1 MRQSSVGGSNVANR
15 RQHII
20 ESAADIVYRKGFAGT
35 TVDDMLRAAGV
46 GKGNFYHYFRSK
58 DDLGLAIVDEL
69 AKALN
74 GPAFDEIFSH
84 SKAPLQRLNDYVALV
99 RERRHADNCGDPL
112 ANLAAELGHVE
123 RFSERVRRAYAALI
137 DRVEALVTEIA
148 LETGST
154 ADARVI
160 ARSLVVQIDG
170 ACLLFK
176 VDGDAAAFDAAL
188 AAIAPSLT
196 ATIRAAAPSPEQAQP
211 SPIRRT

>member
-1 MRQSSVGGSNVANR
+1 MANR

-69 AKALN
+69 GKALN
-74 GPAFDEIFSH
+74 GPTLDEVFSH
-84 SKAPLQRLNDYVALV
+84 SKSPLQRLTDYIALV
-99 RERRHADNCGDPL
+99 RERRHADNCGDAL

-123 RFSERVRRAYAALI
+123 RFGERIRRAYAALI
-137 DRVEALVTEIA
+137 DRFEALVTEIA
-148 LETGST
+148 IETGST
-154 ADARVI
+154 ADARVL
-160 ARSLVVQIDG
+160 ARALVVQIDG

-176 VDGDAAAFDAAL
+176 VDGDVAAFDASL
-188 AAIAPSLT
+188 ATIAPALMAFVRVS
-196 ATIRAAAPSPEQAQP
+196 APSPENVRP
-211 SPIRRT
+211 NPIRRT

>member
-1 MRQSSVGGSNVANR
+1 VANR

-20 ESAADIVYRKGFAGT
+20 EKAASIVYRKGFAGT

-69 AKALN
+69 AKELN
-74 GPAFDEIFSH
+74 GPELDEIFSH
-84 SKAPLQRLNDYVALV
+84 GKSPLQRLTDYVEFV
-99 RERRHADNCGDPL
+99 RERRHADNCGDAL
-112 ANLAAELGHVE
+112 ANLAAELGRAD
-123 RFSERVRRAYAALI
+123 RFGDRIRRAYAALI
-137 DRVEALVTEIA
+137 DRLEALVTELA

-154 ADARVI
+154 VDARTL

-176 VDGDAAAFDAAL
+176 VDDDAPAFGAAL

-196 ATIRAAAPSPEQAQP
+196 AVIRASAPQPERTGP
-211 SPIRRT
+211 PPIRRT

>member
-1 MRQSSVGGSNVANR
+1 VANR

-20 ESAADIVYRKGFAGT
+20 ESAAGIVYRKGFAGT

-58 DDLGLAIVDEL
+58 DDLGLAIVDDL

-74 GPAFDEIFSH
+74 GPTLDEIFSH
-84 SKAPLQRLNDYVALV
+84 SKAPQQRLADYIAFV

-112 ANLAAELGHVE
+112 ANLAAELGHAE
-123 RFSERVRRAYAALI
+123 RFGERIRRAYAALI
-137 DRVEALVTEIA
+137 DRFESLATEIA

-154 ADARVI
+154 ADARVL
-160 ARSLVVQIDG
+160 ARMVVVQIDG

-176 VDGDAAAFDAAL
+176 VDSDATAFDAGL
-188 AAIAPSLT
+188 AAIAPALM
-196 ATIRAAAPSPEQAQP
+196 AAVRASAPSPEQARQ

>member
-1 MRQSSVGGSNVANR
+1 MANR

-84 SKAPLQRLNDYVALV
+84 AKAPLQRLTDYIALV
-99 RERRHADNCGDPL
+99 RERRHADNCGDAL
-112 ANLAAELGHVE
+112 ANLASELGHVE
-123 RFSERVRRAYAALI
+123 RFSDRIRRAYAALI
-137 DRVEALVTEIA
+137 DRLEALVTEIA

-154 ADARVI
+154 ADAHVL
-160 ARSLVVQIDG
+160 ARTLVVQIDG

-176 VDGDAAAFDAAL
+176 VDRDAVAFDAAL
-188 AAIAPSLT
+188 TAIGPALMAVVRSSAPQ
-196 ATIRAAAPSPEQAQP
+196 PEQARQ

>member
-1 MRQSSVGGSNVANR
+1 MANR

-58 DDLGLAIVDEL
+58 DDLGLAIVDDL

-74 GPAFDEIFSH
+74 GPEFDEIFSH
-84 SKAPLQRLNDYVALV
+84 AKAPLQRLTDYLARV
-99 RERRHADNCGDPL
+99 RERRHVDNCGDAL

-123 RFSERVRRAYAALI
+123 RFGDRIRRAYAALI
-137 DRVEALVTEIA
+137 DRLEALVTEIA

-154 ADARVI
+154 ADARVL

-170 ACLLFK
+170 ACLLYK
-176 VDGDAAAFDAAL
+176 VDGDRAAFDAAL
-188 AAIAPSLT
+188 GAIGPALM
-196 ATIRAAAPSPEQAQP
+196 AVIRASAPVPEQTTP

>member
-1 MRQSSVGGSNVANR
+1 MANR

-74 GPAFDEIFSH
+74 GPEFDEIFSH
-84 SKAPLQRLNDYVALV
+84 SKAPLQRLTDYLARV
-99 RERRHADNCGDPL
+99 RERRHADNCGDAL
-112 ANLAAELGHVE
+112 ANLAAELGHAE
-123 RFSERVRRAYAALI
+123 RFSERVQRAYAALI
-137 DRVEALVTEIA
+137 DRIEALVTEIA

-154 ADARVI
+154 TDARVL
-160 ARSLVVQIDG
+160 ARSLVAQIDG

-176 VDGDAAAFDAAL
+176 VDGDAAAFDASLEAIGPAL
-188 AAIAPSLT
+188 MAS
-196 ATIRAAAPSPEQAQP
+196 IRASAPSPEKVQP

>member
-1 MRQSSVGGSNVANR
+1 MANR

-69 AKALN
+69 ARALN
-74 GPAFDEIFSH
+74 GPTFDEIFSH
-84 SKAPLQRLNDYVALV
+84 AKPPLQRLTDYIAVV
-99 RERRHADNCGDPL
+99 RERRHADNCGDAL
-112 ANLAAELGHVE
+112 ANLAAELGHAE
-123 RFSERVRRAYAALI
+123 RFGERIKRAYAALI
-137 DRVEALVTEIA
+137 DRFEALVTEIA
-148 LETGST
+148 IETGST
-154 ADARVI
+154 ADARVL
-160 ARSLVVQIDG
+160 ARTLVVQIDG

-188 AAIAPSLT
+188 ATIAPALMSFVRVT
-196 ATIRAAAPSPEQAQP
+196 APSPENVRP

>member
-1 MRQSSVGGSNVANR
+1 VANR

-69 AKALN
+69 ARALN

-84 SKAPLQRLNDYVALV
+84 AKPPLQRLTDYIALV
-99 RERRHADNCGDPL
+99 RERRHADNCGDAL

-123 RFSERVRRAYAALI
+123 RFGERIKRAYAALI
-137 DRVEALVTEIA
+137 DRFEALVTEIA
-148 LETGST
+148 IETGST
-154 ADARVI
+154 ADSRMLART
-160 ARSLVVQIDG
+160 LVVQIDG

-176 VDGDAAAFDAAL
+176 VDSDGAAFDASL
-188 AAIAPSLT
+188 AAVAPALMAFVRIS
-196 ATIRAAAPSPEQAQP
+196 APSPENVRP

>member
-1 MRQSSVGGSNVANR
+1 VANR

-20 ESAADIVYRKGFAGT
+20 ESAAGIVYRKGFAGT

-58 DDLGLAIVDEL
+58 DDLGLAIVDDL

-74 GPAFDEIFSH
+74 GPMLDEIFSH
-84 SKAPLQRLNDYVALV
+84 SKAPQQRLADYLTFV

-112 ANLAAELGHVE
+112 ANLAAELGHAE
-123 RFSERVRRAYAALI
+123 RFGERIRRAYAALI
-137 DRVEALVTEIA
+137 DRFESLVTEIA

-154 ADARVI
+154 ADARVL
-160 ARSLVVQIDG
+160 ARMLVVQIDG

-176 VDGDAAAFDAAL
+176 VDGDATAFDAAL
-188 AAIAPSLT
+188 AATAPALM
-196 ATIRAAAPSPEQAQP
+196 AAVRASAPSPEQARQ

>member
-1 MRQSSVGGSNVANR
+1 VANR

-69 AKALN
+69 ARALN
-74 GPAFDEIFSH
+74 GPTFDEIFSH
-84 SKAPLQRLNDYVALV
+84 AKPPLQRLTDYIAVV
-99 RERRHADNCGDPL
+99 RERRHADNCGDAL
-112 ANLAAELGHVE
+112 ANLAAELGHAE
-123 RFSERVRRAYAALI
+123 RFGERIKRAYAALI
-137 DRVEALVTEIA
+137 DRFEALVTEIA
-148 LETGST
+148 IETGST
-154 ADARVI
+154 ADARVL
-160 ARSLVVQIDG
+160 ARTLVVQIDG

-188 AAIAPSLT
+188 ATIAPALMSFVRVT
-196 ATIRAAAPSPEQAQP
+196 APSPENVRP